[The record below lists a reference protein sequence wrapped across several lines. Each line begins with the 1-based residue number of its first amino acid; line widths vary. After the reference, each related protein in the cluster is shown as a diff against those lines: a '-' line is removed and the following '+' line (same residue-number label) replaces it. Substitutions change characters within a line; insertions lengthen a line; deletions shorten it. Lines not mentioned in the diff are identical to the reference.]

1 MAKDPKDGVNS
12 TDDVPVK
19 PPEQPTEPANPQE

>member
-12 TDDVPVK
+12 TDDVPVN
-19 PPEQPTEPANPQE
+19 PPATPPDVEEPAQ